1 MSMTKQ
7 SIDLLVDMLEN
18 RLSDMVVTDREDA
31 KEQFSMRRAL
41 QELSALG
48 LAQDKSAKRRATRT
62 TTRLR
67 PELLAMSSAQFGY

>member
-7 SIDLLVDMLEN
+7 SIELLIDMLEN

-31 KEQFSMRRAL
+31 KEQFNMRRAL
-41 QELSALG
+41 QELSSLS
-48 LAQDKSAKRRATRT
+48 LAQDKSAKRRARA